1 MCWECAER
9 GSSLSL
15 TPSPTPTPSSDYVRQ
30 QLPQFVS
37 PFFTKLNHDIRQKIY
52 HQLFGF
58 LRVHVRYHE
67 RNDQSKRKHGW
78 SYVLCQEEHSPKGC
92 ALHPN
97 SFVRNYHSC
106 SHTSETLESNLLYT
120 CQQAYS
126 EGRVA
131 LYGSATFVSR
141 SPIDCIHFTK
151 DIPRRSWPQNL
162 EFNCTFRPELEHSVP
177 LLDLL
182 YWVVDDFRASKVKI
196 WLAKSYYQ
204 TDKVSIQAQQN
215 TIEALK
221 HFLSYSKSDTTFIL
235 PSCFKP
241 SVRNLTVRSPG
252 KITFKFLEHYT
263 SDEELELTG
272 LVYLGRSY
280 KYGYPDDRDDQIS
293 D

>member
-1 MCWECAER
+1 MSGMTRANVSMVGPMYSVKKNTALKDALFTR
-9 GSSLSL
+9 TALFATTTAAL
-15 TPSPTPTPSSDYVRQ
+15 TRQKHWSPTYCIPANR
-30 QLPQFVS
+30 
-37 PFFTKLNHDIRQKIY
+37 R
-52 HQLFGF
+52 
-58 LRVHVRYHE
+58 
-67 RNDQSKRKHGW
+67 
-78 SYVLCQEEHSPKGC
+78 
-92 ALHPN
+92 
-97 SFVRNYHSC
+97 
-106 SHTSETLESNLLYT
+106 
-120 CQQAYS
+120 
-126 EGRVA
+126 RVA